1 MDDPNQKPGSIVRS
15 GYLDSSTT
23 SSVLNEDEKLSD
35 YGKFPPPFLPTK
47 LPNFHKNVVG
57 FYKHIQVL
65 QTLFTFLKANS
76 NKVIF
81 SPLRSLTKMDL
92 GYL

>member
-57 FYKHIQVL
+57 FYRNIQG
-65 QTLFTFLKANS
+65 LKTQFKNL
-76 NKVIF
+76 KF
-81 SPLRSLTKMDL
+81 WKDCLD
-92 GYL
+92 

>member
-57 FYKHIQVL
+57 FYTGTYRDHKH
-65 QTLFTFLKANS
+65 NS
-76 NKVIF
+76 NF
-81 SPLRSLTKMDL
+81 SRGLK
-92 GYL
+92 